1 MIIVEKGESP
11 LILCLPHTGVDVPPA
26 VEKRFSATG
35 RLQADISWRLE
46 QVLDIARELDA
57 TIIRSTISRY
67 VIDVDRPADQ
77 TEDPD
82 ISPRESL
89 CPLSTLDLK
98 RIYQADEEPGPIEIE
113 QRKLLFYQPFH
124 QALEE
129 QIGRLRRLHDEVV
142 LFDCQSMR
150 SRIRGFLEGELP
162 VINIGTANGQSCSE
176 GLKSTFVGSFTGLSG
191 FSVAVDEAL
200 GGSYI
205 TEKYGAPADGLQ
217 SLTLV
222 IAQRVYLRH
231 ESPPFEPDK
240 ARIARLKTAL
250 IDGFSG
256 AIDWTKSESHLATPN
271 EVTQPTVGEA
281 SLKVAEEVSPQA
293 SDTTKW
299 TPYPL
304 VAE

>member
-77 TEDPD
+77 MADSD
-82 ISPRESL
+82 ISPRDSL

-98 RIYQADEEPGPIEIE
+98 RIYLADEEPGPIETE
-113 QRKLLFYQPFH
+113 QRKHLFYQPFH

-150 SRIRGFLEGELP
+150 SRIRGFVEGELP

-191 FSVAVDEAL
+191 FSVAVDEVL
-200 GGSYI
+200 GSSYI
-205 TEKYGAPADGLQ
+205 TEKYGSPADGLQ
-217 SLTLV
+217 CFTLV

-250 IDGFSG
+250 IDGFSR
-256 AIDWTKSESHLATPN
+256 AIDWTKSESHLATPKGVMQSSVS
-271 EVTQPTVGEA
+271 EL
-281 SLKVAEEVSPQA
+281 SSAEPADASPQA
-293 SDTTKW
+293 DDDAKW